1 MAKELILKK
10 HFESVVVHGLTAL
23 NQSDH
28 RGPTQADQ
36 AEKISQNLDQALE
49 DLSEEVMMKAMI
61 ASHHSKEGHL
71 SVLLRSLCLENQ
83 EEKHM
88 TPVQAEMMIVE
99 ILKSEMENPPLTER
113 KQKEDILVTTIKNL
127 FKEEKVLRLDRDRSG
142 PHHFAKLK
150 EAREALM
157 IKNRLP
163 EERKDQKE
171 RAIKNHL

>member
-23 NQSDH
+23 NQSGH
-28 RGPTQADQ
+28 RGPTQVGQ
-36 AEKISQNLDQALE
+36 AEKIGQNLNQALE

-61 ASHHSKEGHL
+61 ASHHSKEDHL
-71 SVLLRSLCLENQ
+71 SVRLRSLCSESR

-88 TPVQAEMMIVE
+88 TLVQAEMMIVE

-113 KQKEDILVTTIKNL
+113 KQKEDILVTAIKNL
-127 FKEEKVLRLDRDRSG
+127 FKKEKVLRLDQGRSG

-157 IKNRLP
+157 TKNRLP
-163 EERKDQKE
+163 EERKDK
-171 RAIKNHL
+171 RAMVMKNHL